1 MTSDPTLRASPRPGS
16 VLVTGGAGFIG
27 CALAERLAPLADRW
41 VVLDNLHPQV
51 HAVSERPAALHDAAQ
66 LVVGDVTDPA
76 AWDSL
81 LTGFRPDV
89 VVHLA
94 AETGTAQS
102 LSESS
107 RHGRVNVVGTTELL
121 DGLTRAGVVPAQLV
135 LTSSRAV
142 YGEGTWRRADG
153 SRFQPG
159 ARTHAQLAAGLWDF
173 PDAEHLPNSAA
184 ETVPAPSSVYGSTK
198 LAQEHILSSW
208 AGSHDTSLSVL
219 RLQNVYGV
227 GQSLTNPYTGIVS
240 LFSQMARGGRSIPL
254 YEDGEITRD
263 FVFIDDVADALVA
276 AIASPPERFRLV
288 DVGTGTRTTIRDL
301 ARTVADFHGAP
312 APHVTGQFRDG
323 DVRHAACDITETL
336 GALDWSPRWGLADG
350 IAALQGWIAQQAAAE
365 APTSG

>member
-1 MTSDPTLRASPRPGS
+1 MSQPAVTPTPGTI
-16 VLVTGGAGFIG
+16 LVTGGAGFIG
-27 CALAERLAPLADRW
+27 CALAARLADAADRW

-51 HAVSERPAALHDAAQ
+51 HATRERPAALAAAAE
-66 LVVGDVTDPA
+66 LVVGDVTDPD

-81 LTGFRPDV
+81 LADVRPDV

-107 RHGRVNVVGTTELL
+107 RHGLVNVVGTTQLL
-121 DGLTRAGVVPAQLV
+121 DGLTRAGHLPAHLV

-153 SRFQPG
+153 TTYQPG
-159 ARTHAQLAAGLWDF
+159 ARTHAQLAAGDWDF
-173 PDAEHLPNSAA
+173 DDSTHIPNSVLG
-184 ETVPAPSSVYGSTK
+184 TVPAPSSVYGSTK

-208 AGSHDTSLSVL
+208 TGSNDVRLSVL
-219 RLQNVYGV
+219 RLQNVYGP

-240 LFSQMARGGRSIPL
+240 LFSRLAREGASIPL

-263 FVFIDDVADALVA
+263 FVYIDDVADALVA
-276 AIASPPERFRLV
+276 AIATPPAGLGRTL
-288 DVGTGTRTTIRDL
+288 DVGTGERTTIRDL
-301 ARTVADFHGAP
+301 ATAVAAYHSAP

-323 DVRHAACDITETL
+323 DVRHAACDVQHTVDNL
-336 GALDWSPRWGLADG
+336 AWSPQWTLEAG
-350 IAALQGWIAQQAAAE
+350 IAGLQDWIAEQLDH
-365 APTSG
+365 